1 MQILLLFCLIKNFL
15 LEDYSMERYGSA
27 EVILNDNGYIFVN
40 TKGFSTGDS
49 IYITLKSFEKEYFNY
64 IEYTYW
70 YYESSYDIK
79 IDQIK

>member
-1 MQILLLFCLIKNFL
+1 MFDKKFFTWRLFYGK
-15 LEDYSMERYGSA
+15 YSSTDL
-27 EVILNDNGYIFVN
+27 ILNENDYFFLKTNE
-40 TKGFSTGDS
+40 FSTGDS

-70 YYESSYDIK
+70 YYESSYGIK